1 MALFLDT
8 SFVIALEMA
17 RDNQHKAVAGYWA
30 GYIQNPQALV
40 TTDLV
45 FAEIVTFF
53 NARGLHGK
61 AVEVGDR
68 LLGSQLVEVVSVTP
82 ELRAD
87 AWTFFKRHADKQY
100 SLADCASFI
109 VMRKRRIGRALTF
122 DDHFA
127 QAGLTMVPAQ

>member
-17 RDNQHKAVAGYWA
+17 RDNQHLAAQRYWA
-30 GYIQNPQALV
+30 RYVQAPQALI
-40 TTDLV
+40 TTDMV

-53 NARGLHGK
+53 NARALHAK

-68 LLGSQLVEVVSVTP
+68 LMSSQLVEMVTITP
-82 ELRAD
+82 EIRQD
-87 AWTFFKRHADKQY
+87 AWQLFKRHDDKGY

-109 VMRKRRIGRALTF
+109 VMRKRRMTQALSF
-122 DDHFA
+122 DAHFA
-127 QAGLTMVPAQ
+127 QAGFSLVA